1 MATPTIGG
9 PLNVKGKEPAAT
21 ISAAQPYLSARK
33 QLQLRVSFEEYLYH
47 ASITRAEEELANK
60 IYKRA
65 QGPTA
70 IKSFFSGRFRWS
82 SKNHVVIDSSDRQ
95 AASVD
100 RRVGE
105 KDNNR
110 RTPSNIRPPAPPV
123 SSFESELHAANRALR
138 TAGWGSVF
146 YLITTDILGPSN
158 TPQVKLAQACG
169 QVMAMPLTLIL
180 VGLLRRRGLALGSP
194 CTYYSASY
202 QHSKSKG
209 FFFHTSHLYLKYPRC

>member
-21 ISAAQPYLSARK
+21 ISAAQPYVSARK
-33 QLQLRVSFEEYLYH
+33 QLQLRVSFEEYLYY
-47 ASITRAEEELANK
+47 ASITRAEEEFANK
-60 IYKRA
+60 FYKRA
-65 QGPTA
+65 QGPTT
-70 IKSFFSGRFRWS
+70 INSFFLDRFRWS

-95 AASVD
+95 ATSVD

-169 QVMAMPLTLIL
+169 QVRGYAADTDLSWAFAQTGFG
-180 VGLLRRRGLALGSP
+180 VGFA
-194 CTYYSASY
+194 
-202 QHSKSKG
+202 
-209 FFFHTSHLYLKYPRC
+209 LYLLFGILSA